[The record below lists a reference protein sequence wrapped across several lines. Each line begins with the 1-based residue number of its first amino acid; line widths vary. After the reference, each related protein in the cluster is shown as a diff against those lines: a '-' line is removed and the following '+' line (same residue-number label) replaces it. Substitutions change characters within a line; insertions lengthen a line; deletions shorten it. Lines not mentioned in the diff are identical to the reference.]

1 MLTDEQRKARLAG
14 PSSKKVKFTKA
25 EDAKLTLLVQQ
36 YSTKDWKK
44 IAEHLPTRTARQ
56 CRERWTNYV
65 NPSLS
70 KSPWTKAED
79 MLLIEKHN
87 EFGNHWKIIERYFP
101 LRSKNNIKHRWSIVK
116 EQILP
121 KIAAAQQMQLQFQT
135 QQAYL
140 MSNYQQMQLASLR
153 NMQNKTTKSNRGPK
167 KPKFPLPMLEIPT
180 SPSSD
185 DLILS
190 DYSPSNESDDVM
202 EVNADPFQFFDRI
215 IDQHEMYVNQMEK
228 SDIWSFPEE
237 GIF

>member
-1 MLTDEQRKARLAG
+1 
-14 PSSKKVKFTKA
+14 
-25 EDAKLTLLVQQ
+25 
-36 YSTKDWKK
+36 
-44 IAEHLPTRTARQ
+44 
-56 CRERWTNYV
+56 
-65 NPSLS
+65 
-70 KSPWTKAED
+70 
-79 MLLIEKHN
+79 
-87 EFGNHWKIIERYFP
+87 
-101 LRSKNNIKHRWSIVK
+101 
-116 EQILP
+116 
-121 KIAAAQQMQLQFQT
+121 
-135 QQAYL
+135 
-140 MSNYQQMQLASLR
+140 MQLASLR